1 MKDYCKIGESKCID
15 GKWWFKP
22 DYTPNGYIFKDEE
35 AYLNDWNKPC
45 YVSELA
51 FEDCERDEEGWY
63 QCDDWDNHWM
73 ILEYAARNT
82 LWADTAFDQ
91 NDWMYMSTWIEDG
104 VFNFCPDDSYFYS
117 FVVEG
122 VKVWWE
128 DPEGESSGV
137 YKVCKTPP
145 IEDFDYD
152 TIVLLSNGVSEV
164 EALLCE
170 LGDYLHPLP

>member
-1 MKDYCKIGESKCID
+1 
-15 GKWWFKP
+15 
-22 DYTPNGYIFKDEE
+22 
-35 AYLNDWNKPC
+35 
-45 YVSELA
+45 
-51 FEDCERDEEGWY
+51 
-63 QCDDWDNHWM
+63 M